1 MISVVFAR
9 GVIWRSIMNVKNH
22 FIVPDCEHY
31 GNINYFTEIITENG
45 GIILKVYWDDMVD
58 DDAIII
64 YSCPNE
70 KMELIKT
77 ALENG

>member
-1 MISVVFAR
+1 MISVVLAR
-9 GVIWRSIMNVKNH
+9 GVIWMSIMNVKNH
-22 FIVPDCEHY
+22 CIVPDCEHF
-31 GNINYFTEIITENG
+31 GDSNYFTELITENG

-70 KMELIKT
+70 KMGLIKT

>member
-1 MISVVFAR
+1 MILVVFAR

-31 GNINYFTEIITENG
+31 GDINYFTEIITENG

-77 ALENG
+77 ASENE

>member
-1 MISVVFAR
+1 
-9 GVIWRSIMNVKNH
+9 MNVKNH

-31 GNINYFTEIITENG
+31 GDINYFTEIITENG
-45 GIILKVYWDDMVD
+45 GIILKVYWD

-77 ALENG
+77 ALENE

>member
-1 MISVVFAR
+1 
-9 GVIWRSIMNVKNH
+9 MNVKNH
-22 FIVPDCEHY
+22 FIVPGCEHY
-31 GNINYFTEIITENG
+31 GDINYFTEIITENG

-70 KMELIKT
+70 KMEFIKT